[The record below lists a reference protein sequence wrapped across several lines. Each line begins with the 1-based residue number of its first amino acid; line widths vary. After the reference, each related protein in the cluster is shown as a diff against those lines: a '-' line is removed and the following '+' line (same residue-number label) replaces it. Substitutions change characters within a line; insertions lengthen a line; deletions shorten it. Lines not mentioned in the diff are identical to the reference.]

1 MTSTKRSAIINPSST
16 PQHPRNLTLEITHF
30 RVNGDS
36 FFTGGKDGKIFQVDL
51 MGNPLNMFEG
61 HESAV
66 NSLSQ
71 CVPDE
76 LVSGSWDG

>member
-1 MTSTKRSAIINPSST
+1 MV
-16 PQHPRNLTLEITHF
+16 F
-30 RVNGDS
+30 RVNGSS
-36 FFTGGKDGKIFQVDL
+36 FFTGGKDGKIFQIDL
-51 MGNPLNMFEG
+51 MGNPLNMLEG

-71 CVPDE
+71 CIADE

>member
-1 MTSTKRSAIINPSST
+1 MISIKRSSITLLSYMLPL
-16 PQHPRNLTLEITHF
+16 PRKSFFIKIC
-30 RVNGDS
+30 RVSGAS
-36 FFTGGKDGKIFQVDL
+36 FFTGGKDAKIFEVDL

-71 CVPDE
+71 CIPEE